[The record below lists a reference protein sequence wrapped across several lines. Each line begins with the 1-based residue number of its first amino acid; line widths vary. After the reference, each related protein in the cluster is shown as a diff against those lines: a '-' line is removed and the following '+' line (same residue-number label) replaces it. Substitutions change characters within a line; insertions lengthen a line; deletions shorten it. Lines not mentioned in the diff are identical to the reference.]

1 MFGMTIKTEDSTR
14 KVEQAEEKA
23 RFRNFG
29 HAAAGV
35 SRTAKLSIDQ
45 AAGPSRPGEP
55 PHTHR
60 RVFLRR
66 AIRYAANKQGAVIG
80 PMKSIVGLSAQAHE
94 FGGRYKG
101 VDYPARPFMRPALE
115 KSAPRFAGSW
125 RGTIGS

>member
-1 MFGMTIKTEDSTR
+1 MFGLTVKTEDSTR

-29 HAAAGV
+29 HAAASV
-35 SRTAKLSIDQ
+35 SRTAKLSIIRAD
-45 AAGPSRPGEP
+45 GPSLPGEP

-80 PMKSIVGLSAQAHE
+80 PVKSIVGLSAQAHE

-101 VDYPARPFMRPALE
+101 VEYPARPFMRPALE

-125 RGTIGS
+125 RGSIGS